1 MDIEQIIDVY
11 GDMLFRV
18 CLSQLRSRYDAEDA
32 VQDVFVKLIRDGSG
46 EGLDGEHLKARLIRT
61 AINRCRDLQ
70 RREKYRATEELSDG
84 RAAEELSPEQTE
96 LFDALYQLP
105 KKARVAVTLHYIEG
119 YSVKEIAG
127 IVGSTESAVKMRLKK
142 GRETLRILL
151 KEDK

>member
-61 AINRCRDLQ
+61 AINRCHDLR

-84 RAAEELSPEQTE
+84 RTMEELSPEQTE

-105 KKARVAVTLHYIEG
+105 EKARVAVTLHYIEG

-127 IVGSTESAVKMRLKK
+127 IVKGTESAVKMRLKK
-142 GRETLRILL
+142 GRELLRVSLEEE
-151 KEDK
+151 K